1 MVSYTDV
8 NMYESVVTHIEQL
21 YLDKNLNCF
30 NGLTVIVVIF
40 SIKVNNF
47 LLSVQLENVIIH
59 KSLKPTN
66 KTYQMP
72 RKRIFGDFEKKN
84 EKKHFK

>member
-1 MVSYTDV
+1 MVD
-8 NMYESVVTHIEQL
+8 
-21 YLDKNLNCF
+21 
-30 NGLTVIVVIF
+30 
-40 SIKVNNF
+40 NF

-72 RKRIFGDFEKKN
+72 RKRIFGHFEKKERKRN
-84 EKKHFK
+84 TLNSNLLDIFMEL